1 MNHHK
6 NLVKIGHKLC
16 KNQKYGRRYTNFFHI
31 IEGGYVSLQ
40 LGSLSAI
47 AQEPSA
53 TKNGQPNP
61 ENAEAF
67 RRVWRTLVADS
78 QGKSNSSEDPLTSA
92 CNFIE

>member
-53 TKNGQPNP
+53 TKNGQPSP
-61 ENAEAF
+61 EMQKF
-67 RRVWRTLVADS
+67 F
-78 QGKSNSSEDPLTSA
+78 DPFGRCWSLTHRG
-92 CNFIE
+92 NRIPRKIH